1 MPWLF
6 FFPHHLEFLL
16 IQKDSIFLPC
26 SGESVCLPIQQSL
39 HCPSE
44 SAVAIQHFLCLCRT
58 DSWPSGFDRVLW
70 NVGRLVEMFSVL
82 LTSVCCAYIHLASD
96 LVCSRSPLSS
106 ETLCHQKHLPGCLG
120 SAKWG
125 DLEDL
130 ALGWTGAGRDRSS
143 ERTLGYLSSVTKVL

>member
-6 FFPHHLEFLL
+6 FFSPSPRILTDPVGQHLPPLSWG
-16 IQKDSIFLPC
+16 K
-26 SGESVCLPIQQSL
+26 CLPAR
-39 HCPSE
+39 P
-44 SAVAIQHFLCLCRT
+44 AVPALPFRVCSTDFLCLCRT
-58 DSWPSGFDRVLW
+58 DSWPPGFDHVLW

-82 LTSVCCAYIHLASD
+82 LTSVCCAYTHFASD
-96 LVCSRSPLSS
+96 SVCSRSPLSS

-120 SAKWG
+120 SAKWS

-143 ERTLGYLSSVTKVL
+143 GRTLGDHSSVTKVL